1 MCFFVR
7 DDCFSKS
14 FEAVRNAR
22 PSKLL
27 LWQDGPRNEKDK
39 EGIMKCREI
48 AENTKLETLSWHFY
62 DIYYSLSGGELES
75 SRDDIYIK
83 A

>member
-1 MCFFVR
+1 MPDQVSFFCGKMVQEM
-7 DDCFSKS
+7 K
-14 FEAVRNAR
+14 
-22 PSKLL
+22 KI
-27 LWQDGPRNEKDK
+27 W

-75 SRDDIYIK
+75 SRDEIYIK